1 MPFKQVTEQDLKGK
15 GVIGQPAV
23 PGLSVTEM
31 QKSVEQVVREAAIPA
46 HNQLCEQLEAEAAA
60 ADIGAA
66 VPGQGDMPPETP
78 KKLQSVLEAML
89 AWAKEKLGLKADK
102 ADTYTKQETEEKIS
116 EGISETGFEEAV
128 QEAKQSAQEAKE
140 YAESI
145 NPAQFAQAKEG
156 VTTVNASKV
165 QNTFDIELPNSNQ
178 FVIIPNAAYASGDTF
193 KIAAQPVAAKLP
205 NGDSLPDGFFEAG
218 AKVLCLLKDNVLYFT
233 GGGNAPG
240 NVMRYRMDDST
251 PGQQPEQTIW
261 GQTSDGQDA
270 YVHSCTK
277 AVYNPETGK
286 TLDEDFETMAI
297 HTYTCVTS
305 GTNHALTG
313 TGNNIKF
320 VADSDFAE
328 GDTISVNGTA
338 VTAQTQGGETLGD
351 GAWVAGAVV
360 MCYLEGSTLNFNEG
374 AFGAVKSGQIIFASA
389 LNSMNVNTYTNYDSP
404 YFLNGICKKSCNVH
418 FFAAIGYQAQYEK
431 AFTFSVTV
439 NGEVKLS
446 TNGPD
451 GGTNNINRDMGTLE
465 INKGDVVSASFPI
478 GAGGANQR
486 GGAIIGVLN

>member
-46 HNQLCEQLEAEAAA
+46 HNQLCEELEDEAAA

-66 VPGQGDMPPETP
+66 VPGSGDIPPETP

-89 AWAKEKLGLKADK
+89 AWAKEKLRLKADK

-145 NPAQFAQAKEG
+145 NPAQFAQAEEG
-156 VTTVNASKV
+156 VTTVNASKT

-240 NVMRYRMDDST
+240 NVMRYRMDDGT

-270 YVHSCTK
+270 YVHSVTS
-277 AVYNPETGK
+277 AVYDHAAEKTIDKVLFYTYKCTPQVDAWTGSDDAGW
-286 TLDEDFETMAI
+286 TQT
-297 HTYTCVTS
+297 V
-305 GTNHALTG
+305 ALTPFDG
-313 TGNNIKF
+313 GP
-320 VADSDFAE
+320 
-328 GDTISVNGTA
+328 A
-338 VTAQTQGGETLGD
+338 VTDGMQLGPPMYLPTGVQATDEALAEVCSAINGGI
-351 GAWVAGAVV
+351 
-360 MCYLEGSTLNFNEG
+360 STPGL
-374 AFGAVKSGQIIFASA
+374 
-389 LNSMNVNTYTNYDSP
+389 
-404 YFLNGICKKSCNVH
+404 
-418 FFAAIGYQAQYEK
+418 
-431 AFTFSVTV
+431 
-439 NGEVKLS
+439 GEV
-446 TNGPD
+446 
-451 GGTNNINRDMGTLE
+451 TLKVWE
-465 INKGDVVSASFPI
+465 KPTADADIYYYGKVGEQS
-478 GAGGANQR
+478 
-486 GGAIIGVLN
+486 